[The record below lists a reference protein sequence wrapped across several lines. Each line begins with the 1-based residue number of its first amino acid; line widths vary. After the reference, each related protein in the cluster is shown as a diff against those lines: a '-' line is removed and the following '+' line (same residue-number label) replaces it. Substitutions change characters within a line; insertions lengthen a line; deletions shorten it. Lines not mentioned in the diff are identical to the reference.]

1 MVKDAYCVWDLFSDC
16 CFIMWVLLFES
27 QTKSYSWNRMSSHF
41 LFHTASQ
48 TGNLLVKVLEE
59 QILWCVKKH
68 ANECACVWVCVCVR
82 ACVRACMHVCVCVC
96 VCVCVWESAHVHGV
110 GMHVCKHV
118 CVSTHAHVCVCVCVR
133 VHTCVCL
140 CKCVWM
146 CLPLPDILCICT
158 TLGKPCTARPYSP
171 QLAVRAVGLTSPC
184 HLRHCTIWQKLWG
197 H

>member
-1 MVKDAYCVWDLFSDC
+1 MLSNLMVKDAYCVWDLFSDC

-96 VCVCVWESAHVHGV
+96 VCVCVWECTCAWRGHACVQAC
-110 GMHVCKHV
+110 VCEHTRA
-118 CVSTHAHVCVCVCVR
+118 CVCVCVCACAHVR
-133 VHTCVCL
+133 VF
-140 CKCVWM
+140 M
-146 CLPLPDILCICT
+146 
-158 TLGKPCTARPYSP
+158 
-171 QLAVRAVGLTSPC
+171 
-184 HLRHCTIWQKLWG
+184 
-197 H
+197 